1 MACVLVV
8 SESWTRLQGPR
19 GQVHLS
25 VRGEVEA
32 QRGEWLSQGPPAS
45 RGRARPGSGLWALGS
60 SLTEPSR
67 AKLGASELNR
77 SDFRPAGFAVSDVR
91 TVQ

>member
-1 MACVLVV
+1 MAFPGPS
-8 SESWTRLQGPR
+8 SES
-19 GQVHLS
+19 GQS
-25 VRGEVEA
+25 EA
-32 QRGEWLSQGPPAS
+32 
-45 RGRARPGSGLWALGS
+45 GLWALGS